1 MPENTTQGLEST
13 QETVI
18 TEPAK
23 ELTIDEIK
31 AQAKAEAT
39 AELEGKYKNEI
50 STRDQKLTKYQ
61 KDLKDRMTEEE
72 RIKAESQ
79 SVLNELL
86 DEFATIASNSIG
98 LDDKHK
104 SLIRGSNKEE
114 IKDSAELIKSFKE
127 SITKDY
133 EKQITKLEEE
143 IKILKAGGSAPAGS
157 GQKVVGSL
165 REQLINQYNE
175 AEKRGDGAEMF
186 QIKEK
191 IRSLPKE

>member
-1 MPENTTQGLEST
+1 M
-13 QETVI
+13 
-18 TEPAK
+18 A
-23 ELTIDEIK
+23 DEIK
-31 AQAKAEAT
+31 EVELAEGQTPEIQESKELSIDEVKEQARLETEKKYKELLSSRDKANTDLKKELLATKTAEEQAKF
-39 AELEGKYKNEI
+39 KI
-50 STRDQKLTKYQ
+50 D
-61 KDLKDRMTEEE
+61 EE
-72 RIKAESQ
+72 RK
-79 SVLNELL
+79 
-86 DEFATIASNSIG
+86 EFLKEVADMTAKNIG
-98 LDDKHK
+98 LDDKFS
-104 SLIRGSNKEE
+104 SLIKGNSKDELKE
-114 IKDSAELIKSFKE
+114 SADLIRSFKD

>member
-1 MPENTTQGLEST
+1 M
-13 QETVI
+13 
-18 TEPAK
+18 A
-23 ELTIDEIK
+23 DEIK
-31 AQAKAEAT
+31 EVELAEGQTPEIQESKELSIDEVKEQARLETEKKYKELLSSRDKANTDLKKELLATKTAEEQAKF
-39 AELEGKYKNEI
+39 KI
-50 STRDQKLTKYQ
+50 D
-61 KDLKDRMTEEE
+61 EE
-72 RIKAESQ
+72 RK
-79 SVLNELL
+79 
-86 DEFATIASNSIG
+86 EFLKEVADMTAKNIG
-98 LDDKHK
+98 LDDKFS
-104 SLIRGSNKEE
+104 SLIKGNSKDELKE
-114 IKDSAELIKSFKE
+114 SAELIRSFKD